1 MAIKQNSA
9 AKGTETIAYP
19 SNAGEVVRNRF
30 VFAVAAGTAI
40 AAGDILEIGCIPAN
54 CEVVDIILD
63 SDAIDT
69 NGTPTLVADVGIMSG
84 EWGDEAQDRTCGAEF
99 FSASNALRAGGV
111 ARPTLA
117 SAYRTSKSDKHRSIG
132 IKVTT
137 VAATQASGTIGLT
150 VLVAA

>member
-1 MAIKQNSA
+1 MGIKQNSA

-30 VFAVAAGTAI
+30 IFAVAAGVAI

-54 CEVVDIILD
+54 CEVVDIIID

-69 NGTPTLVADVGIMSG
+69 GGSPALVADVGIMSG
-84 EWGDEAQDRTCGAEF
+84 EWGDEDQDRTCGAEF
-99 FSASNALRAGGV
+99 FSATDVLQAGGV

-117 SAYRTSKSDKHRSIG
+117 SAFRTTKSDRARSIG

-137 VAATQASGTIGLT
+137 AAATQASGTIGLT